1 VINKEE
7 IRENIRELMFDFTN
21 SDSTVEIDMKSPTEV
36 DVELNGKFFNT
47 YLVKEKKF
55 KHNIVHEAEQKSEFK
70 MDIVIISPDISE
82 EYKQYRGAPLQL
94 PATEF
99 EIKDALCRARVTDN
113 GQVCRISECILYDKD
128 IVGEFLARN
137 KEVDLEEL
145 NYLAKVMSR
154 FDKHEHE
161 LFKGYMAM
169 KGPFVLSVKDLIN
182 AAYNLHCCD
191 LTYDIDE
198 DEMLGRYYADNGL
211 LEWLGDARKEVWE
224 FLDYT
229 KLGRTIRE
237 KENGVYTESG
247 YFVFNPNEYSTV
259 YDGGEFPEKFIN
271 DGYIFKLLIA
281 KSETGRAADGK
292 WLSLPASKERK
303 ASFARELGAESLDEC
318 ILLAVQSIEC
328 NMPTGTHTKLTS
340 TTSSIIN
347 GSWMDYISN
356 AYGECALMIQCNSK
370 MTTFFQNGSYSCFDL
385 AGYID
390 SLYYET
396 TKCFK
401 GCINNISK
409 YTYIIGAQTLYC
421 FDISLTSATL
431 LWSVTLE
438 TITSSSTSTAETVKI
453 FADIDDTNIYV
464 SEGGITYSISSVDG
478 SKYKIILLTIIVIL
492 VLGFGIIYV
501 DANDANKIL
510 SVDINGLGYAEVI
523 GYVPEKGCEVTFL
536 MLSGDGSDIQTED
549 IIYIDQI
556 TSGNNGTYLFQ
567 FKIPERFSNME
578 YTLIIN
584 SNSKQGVLKKASG
597 TLPVIPAKI
606 YGISNNALIVG
617 NDAYDI
623 GCAMCTPDNI
633 ANSLVTGGNKVYFK
647 YGDNWYDLLDV
658 DATTNAYLTEANA
671 IPEDVYSYWVIDN
684 YYTITG
690 DSLSNLE
697 L

>member
-1 VINKEE
+1 MINMEE
-7 IRENIRELMFDFTN
+7 IRENIRELMFEFTN

-55 KHNIVHEAEQKSEFK
+55 KHNIVHETEQKSEFK

-211 LEWLGDARKEVWE
+211 LEWFGDARKEVWE

-328 NMPTGTHTKLTS
+328 NMPMCITGLSQLGMLNSLAHRMRDMSKS
-340 TTSSIIN
+340 
-347 GSWMDYISN
+347 
-356 AYGECALMIQCNSK
+356 GEFA
-370 MTTFFQNGSYSCFDL
+370 
-385 AGYID
+385 
-390 SLYYET
+390 
-396 TKCFK
+396 
-401 GCINNISK
+401 K
-409 YTYIIGAQTLYC
+409 YMAVLEGIG
-421 FDISLTSATL
+421 
-431 LWSVTLE
+431 
-438 TITSSSTSTAETVKI
+438 
-453 FADIDDTNIYV
+453 
-464 SEGGITYSISSVDG
+464 
-478 SKYKIILLTIIVIL
+478 
-492 VLGFGIIYV
+492 
-501 DANDANKIL
+501 
-510 SVDINGLGYAEVI
+510 
-523 GYVPEKGCEVTFL
+523 
-536 MLSGDGSDIQTED
+536 
-549 IIYIDQI
+549 
-556 TSGNNGTYLFQ
+556 
-567 FKIPERFSNME
+567 FSNLDE
-578 YTLIIN
+578 A
-584 SNSKQGVLKKASG
+584 V
-597 TLPVIPAKI
+597 
-606 YGISNNALIVG
+606 AL
-617 NDAYDI
+617 
-623 GCAMCTPDNI
+623 
-633 ANSLVTGGNKVYFK
+633 ANSLQEYELYEKPSTIIEFAKDWLARTYKEILPESVFQHINFATYAEELITQHKLALSE
-647 YGDNWYDLLDV
+647 YGIVKHIDKTV
-658 DATTNAYLTEANA
+658 DSFEGKRQ
-671 IPEDVYSYWVIDN
+671 PEV
-684 YYTITG
+684 
-690 DSLSNLE
+690 
-697 L
+697 